1 MLNPIAPVQI
11 PTQVQQP
18 EKGYDGQN
26 HSSKS
31 ESGKFDTILARE
43 VAEKESAPVADH
55 AKKTTPDTNSKSAES
70 VSTISTEKGSTTDK
84 TGIAKVT
91 KVADATDAVDI
102 VDNTTSTANANNEF
116 MANQIQVAQILFPG
130 NSVNVEIMPPIVS
143 AEVPAENFVLHNVQP
158 GLNEKSVG
166 VIPPAPG
173 LTIAAAIQSFQFSS
187 QEGPMQN
194 PAGNGGNNLRHT
206 LQAAHFVDDSALP
219 LLTSEFQKNLFTRV
233 GEMNFSLQTDLD
245 MPQLHSQ
252 SGLSGVTT
260 MGEAALAVQ
269 IGLDAPQHAHS
280 QSGLSGV
287 TQTASNAAVQTVTPQ
302 PVGLDTQMGQPKWG
316 NEFAQKIVW
325 LAHQHH
331 QVAELRLNPAHLGP
345 VEIVLSLTGDNGTQ
359 ASAQFV
365 SPHPAVREAIETAL
379 PRLREMMAESGIQ
392 LGDVMVGAE
401 SFQRQEQGERQ
412 GRQHVQNANGF
423 NARDES
429 NLNLEKQFISN
440 RHNGIVNTFA

>member
-1 MLNPIAPVQI
+1 MLNPVAPVQI

-18 EKGYDGQN
+18 EKGYDGEN
-26 HSSKS
+26 HSGKS

-55 AKKTTPDTNSKSAES
+55 AKKTTSDTNSKSAES
-70 VSTISTEKGSTTDK
+70 VSGSTVSTKKGSTTDK
-84 TGIAKVT
+84 TGIAKV
-91 KVADATDAVDI
+91 ADAVDVVDI

-130 NSVNVEIMPPIVS
+130 NSVSVEIMPPIVS

-166 VIPPAPG
+166 VIPPAPS
-173 LTIAAAIQSFQFSS
+173 LAIAAAIQSFQFSS

-194 PAGNGGNNLRHT
+194 PAGNGGNSLGHT
-206 LQAAHFVDDSALP
+206 LRAAHFVDNSASP

-233 GEMNFSLQTDLD
+233 GEMNFSLQADLD

-252 SGLSGVTT
+252 SGLTGATV
-260 MGEAALAVQ
+260 MGEAALSVQ
-269 IGLDAPQHAHS
+269 IGFDTPQHSHS

-287 TQTASNAAVQTVTPQ
+287 TQTASNAAVQTVASH
-302 PVGLDTQMGQPKWG
+302 PVSLDMQMGQPKWG

-365 SPHPAVREAIETAL
+365 SPHPAVREAIEMAL

-412 GRQHVQNANGF
+412 GRQHAQNANGF